1 MNKESDQFDTDM
13 WEVYHKFYFH
23 CDKHRFQKMFA
34 RYDLFRK
41 VMDMP
46 GDIVDAGVYKG
57 TSTILWAHLLETYQP
72 NSRSKIVAFD
82 TFEEAFSHARAD
94 ESGAV
99 ELHQTSYDA
108 NAYENLVA
116 ALDRLN
122 LSHRVELI
130 KGDIV
135 AEFPRYLAENPGFR
149 INLLHCDLDVYLPTA
164 KLLAAAWPRLVHGG
178 IAVFDEYAVGRW
190 GESDAVDEVFAAL
203 SHPPRL
209 KLLPASPTPTA
220 YCVKGESADES

>member
-1 MNKESDQFDTDM
+1 MSKETDPFEKNM

-41 VMDMP
+41 VMDLP

-57 TSTILWAHLLETYQP
+57 TSTILWAHLLENYQP
-72 NSRSKIVAFD
+72 NSRSKVIAFD

-94 ESGAV
+94 ESSAV
-99 ELHQTSYDA
+99 ELHQTSYQADA
-108 NAYENLVA
+108 LDNLVA
-116 ALDRLN
+116 ALDRLD

-135 AEFPRYLAENPGFR
+135 AEFPNYLAENPGFR

-164 KLLAAAWPRLVHGG
+164 KLLTAAWPRIVNGG
-178 IAVFDEYAVGRW
+178 IAIFDEYAVGRW
-190 GESDAVDEVFAAL
+190 GESDAVDEVFSTL
-203 SHPPRL
+203 KHPPRL
-209 KLLPASPTPTA
+209 KLISSSPTPTA
-220 YCVKGESADES
+220 YCVKGEGVDEG